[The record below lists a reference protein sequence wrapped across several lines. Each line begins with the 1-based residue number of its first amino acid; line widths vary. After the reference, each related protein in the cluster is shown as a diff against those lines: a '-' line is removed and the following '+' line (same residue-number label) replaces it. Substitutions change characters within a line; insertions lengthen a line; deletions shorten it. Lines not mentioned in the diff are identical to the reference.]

1 MCLRRRRESPLIK
14 QNKIAKH
21 QAIKTQD
28 IVDIV
33 VMTSKDLNSVRI
45 VIKLI
50 VEATVEKVVVM
61 IAQRRLII
69 ILIGKCPCQFP
80 KKLKFPFVFN
90 NNNHSN
96 NQKEHQYIS
105 QRQSP

>member
-33 VMTSKDLNSVRI
+33 VMTSKDLNSIRI

-61 IAQRRLII
+61 IAQ
-69 ILIGKCPCQFP
+69 
-80 KKLKFPFVFN
+80 
-90 NNNHSN
+90 
-96 NQKEHQYIS
+96 
-105 QRQSP
+105 